1 MEATELNIEVVRES
15 RYWVVL
21 FEKIR
26 NNKRF
31 IAKKRLGTEE
41 PRQSELS
48 IFFANLNYKRL
59 RYVPV

>member
-48 IFFANLNYKRL
+48 KFFANLNYKRL